1 MAFSYVVMQGLP
13 ATQNVFHKSPS
24 QVSTIV
30 DILYGHKRYSDTCS
44 TNMAFTILY
53 TRLKKQTVDEEIS
66 VLGGVALKPFGPN
79 SITSVEECL
88 HREGLGELPGGPLP
102 TAYHV
107 GSLYYS

>member
-24 QVSTIV
+24 QVSTIA

-53 TRLKKQTVDEEIS
+53 TTLKKQTVDEGIS
-66 VLGGVALKPFGPN
+66 VLGGVALKLFGPN
-79 SITSVEECL
+79 SITSVEGESVNT
-88 HREGLGELPGGPLP
+88 GLDWTGLEYWNDL
-102 TAYHV
+102 
-107 GSLYYS
+107 